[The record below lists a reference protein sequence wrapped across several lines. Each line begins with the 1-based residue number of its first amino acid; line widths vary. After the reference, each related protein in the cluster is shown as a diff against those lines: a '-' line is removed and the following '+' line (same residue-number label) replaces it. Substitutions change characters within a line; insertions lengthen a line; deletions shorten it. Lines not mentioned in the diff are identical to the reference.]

1 MIVKKNVQT
10 IADLFPI
17 GISYTLQ
24 SGSALQALVTLL
36 QVIRVTVIV
45 LKFVF
50 AESLITILK
59 VSLRIYLIYDCIFI
73 TNAQTNQRNHTN
85 IKTYHT
91 QH

>member
-10 IADLFPI
+10 IADLFLI

-24 SGSALQALVTLL
+24 SGGTLQALVTLL

-73 TNAQTNQRNHTN
+73 KNAQRNHTN